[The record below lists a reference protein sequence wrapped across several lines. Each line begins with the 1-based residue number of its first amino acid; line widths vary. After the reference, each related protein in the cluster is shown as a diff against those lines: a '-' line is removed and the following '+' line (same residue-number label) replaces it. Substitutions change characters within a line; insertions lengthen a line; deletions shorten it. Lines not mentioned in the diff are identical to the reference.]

1 MDEILNEGTAVSGHR
16 TNVVQFMDTT
26 ELYAGSRPRTSGD
39 VIEEYAEVKKQ
50 PAVATFD
57 VLQQTPKLL
66 DEDVDQ
72 YHYESTREERPTNK
86 TATGVWQTAEKRD
99 LGVGEFEFVNDLGHH
114 TYVLREE
121 EVTIELEPQDV
132 VLQDDKG
139 KTVALIAQAQNK
151 TIIPPQ
157 LEHRLASNI
166 KMHKR
171 AGLFGM
177 SDLIPE
183 QVDAVT
189 PKIDGEALYIR
200 VNENRGFA
208 VDRKGS
214 RFSVSIKGRFERE
227 GRSSRSV
234 SMLTEWVPKVQPGA
248 EVYVTHVWQFGTP
261 NGVGVRYTK
270 TLLQQKKIQIAWKEG
285 DYRLDLTGRK
295 HYSCTTVPLRFPTFG
310 VKSDGLVIHRGTNQ
324 RFLKPYRTAD
334 IKDAKTYEELERRGV
349 VFDKK
354 YPGKVVEFVVNGV
367 AAGGDVDHKIG
378 IKLNFVKFRRDKVK
392 ENGLDNIL
400 DMLASMDFDTWF
412 DELDERMDNGS
423 LERPPGWDGYKRF
436 IIHRN
441 PEKIAFYEG

>member
-1 MDEILNEGTAVSGHR
+1 
-16 TNVVQFMDTT
+16 
-26 ELYAGSRPRTSGD
+26 
-39 VIEEYAEVKKQ
+39 
-50 PAVATFD
+50 
-57 VLQQTPKLL
+57 
-66 DEDVDQ
+66 
-72 YHYESTREERPTNK
+72 
-86 TATGVWQTAEKRD
+86 
-99 LGVGEFEFVNDLGHH
+99 
-114 TYVLREE
+114 
-121 EVTIELEPQDV
+121 
-132 VLQDDKG
+132 
-139 KTVALIAQAQNK
+139 
-151 TIIPPQ
+151 
-157 LEHRLASNI
+157 
-166 KMHKR
+166 
-171 AGLFGM
+171 
-177 SDLIPE
+177 
-183 QVDAVT
+183 
-189 PKIDGEALYIR
+189 
-200 VNENRGFA
+200 
-208 VDRKGS
+208 
-214 RFSVSIKGRFERE
+214 
-227 GRSSRSV
+227 
-234 SMLTEWVPKVQPGA
+234 MLTEWVPKVQPGA